1 MGPGFKIWQ
10 CLDLGSKLG
19 WGLEK
24 PWSRVQDWRM
34 PWSQTPAL
42 ELSMGDRWVP
52 AWGWGEYLGPEF
64 EVAMD
69 ALVSK
74 PQLWPDVGGS
84 GSQVQDW
91 SVL

>member
-1 MGPGFKIWQ
+1 
-10 CLDLGSKLG
+10 
-19 WGLEK
+19 
-24 PWSRVQDWRM
+24 
-34 PWSQTPAL
+34 
-42 ELSMGDRWVP
+42 MGDRWVP